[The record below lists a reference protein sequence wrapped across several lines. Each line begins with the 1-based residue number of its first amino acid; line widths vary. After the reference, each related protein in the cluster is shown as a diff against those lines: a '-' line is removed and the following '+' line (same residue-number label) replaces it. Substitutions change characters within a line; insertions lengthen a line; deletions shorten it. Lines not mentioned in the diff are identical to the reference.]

1 MIFLNKFPDNSP
13 EMTSTLDFDND
24 LLRKP
29 KIVFSHRKE
38 LATKYIID
46 TERAIYNNLLTEFYK
61 TLKPFYFNSK
71 QYYLEREKTYNYFTT
86 IIRQICK
93 KNTIPFTSNIKYCNS
108 NYNIRYFIYFD

>member
-1 MIFLNKFPDNSP
+1 MSSQIIKHKIPTEILYDFLEQICSKQKKFY
-13 EMTSTLDFDND
+13 
-24 LLRKP
+24 
-29 KIVFSHRKE
+29 IVDDICFKK
-38 LATKYIID
+38 AM
-46 TERAIYNNLLTEFYK
+46 YNNLLTDFYN